1 MVTSVPRA
9 QQNIIVRIIVRMT
22 VLPPERHRPVMKSR
36 AMCDQGRPG
45 VVWVLGK
52 PARQELEDLFS
63 VQAGTYV
70 HLCPQ
75 FVP

>member
-1 MVTSVPRA
+1 
-9 QQNIIVRIIVRMT
+9 MT
-22 VLPPERHRPVMKSR
+22 VLPPERDKPVMKSR

-70 HLCPQ
+70 HFCPQ
-75 FVP
+75 WAH